1 MQKLQVQIETEFI
14 TLTNLLKFAGVVIS
28 GGQAHELIEEGL
40 VSLNGQLVSE
50 KRKKI
55 RAGDVVKVKD
65 LAEITVENEN

>member
-1 MQKLQVQIETEFI
+1 M
-14 TLTNLLKFAGVVIS
+14 S

-40 VSLNGQLVSE
+40 VSLNGHPVSE

-55 RAGDVVKVKD
+55 RAGDVVKVND

>member
-1 MQKLQVQIETEFI
+1 MQKLKVQIETEFI